1 MRKNRLRRHNNK
13 PNKFIMAV
21 CIFVVC
27 ILFVSVGIIYTQKP
41 KADSEANIKPK
52 IHSAAITTDEN
63 KKQQANN
70 SKNQNKNNDQAT
82 NKADNTERTN
92 ANSTDAKN
100 TNESKENVAAKPSKQ
115 SSQAP
120 SNNGENDTPAPAGNK
135 VAYLTFDDGPSPTV
149 TPQVLD
155 VLKSQGVQATFFVI
169 GASAEKN
176 PDILRREK
184 AEGHSIGNHTYS
196 HDYNYIYSS
205 TSNFINDL
213 KKSDKVMTSII
224 GDYDRSLLRFP
235 GGSFNRSSFK
245 QIAINDGYRYFDW
258 NCLTGDAEVS
268 KASVDRLL
276 VRFNQTF
283 QNQDN
288 LIILMH
294 DAPYKTTTPQALP
307 QIIQTLKS
315 KGYQFKGL

>member
-1 MRKNRLRRHNNK
+1 
-13 PNKFIMAV
+13 MAV

-27 ILFVSVGIIYTQKP
+27 ILFVAVGIIYTQKP

-70 SKNQNKNNDQAT
+70 SKNQNKNNDQTT

-115 SSQAP
+115 SSQPP

-155 VLKSQGVQATFFVI
+155 VLKIQGVQATFFVI

-184 AEGHSIGNHTYS
+184 TEGHSIGNHTYS

-235 GGSFNRSSFK
+235 GGSFNRSSFN

-276 VRFNQTF
+276 LRFSQTF

-307 QIIQTLKS
+307 QIIQKLKS